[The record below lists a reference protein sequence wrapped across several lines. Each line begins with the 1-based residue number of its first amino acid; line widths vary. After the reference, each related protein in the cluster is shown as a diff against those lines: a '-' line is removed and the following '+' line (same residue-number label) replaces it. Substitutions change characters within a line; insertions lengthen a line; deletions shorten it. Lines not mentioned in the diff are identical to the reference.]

1 MSIASEITRINT
13 NIANT
18 YEACEAKGALMP
30 AAARRKSAALY
41 DTVLSI
47 PSRAEA
53 VKKAINIYDFDGT
66 RLLSAD
72 TPSELARV
80 YLPDTVPHHKGLRFS
95 GFNHTV
101 EEISSCYRKY
111 GKCDV
116 GVIYTTE
123 DGNGGH
129 PTRLYLS
136 LPNNVNLSP
145 TLYLQIS
152 DGSLTIDWGDGST
165 PDVLSKAGSGYINV
179 TQGHTYT
186 AAADYVIS
194 LLFSGEGGYI
204 LGQGSAA
211 TTVLGDSELIYAS
224 YLLRADI
231 GADCSLNIHAFRQ
244 HTSLRAVMIPEGI
257 TALPRHAFYLCYSLR
272 CLILPDGIG
281 TVGTHALNTL
291 YSLSSVSLPPSL
303 SNIQPSAFASISPL
317 YDLIIPINLVTIGNA
332 AFSSVRG
339 LTFIA
344 LPESVTSIGSTAF
357 KDCANLKILD
367 MTDFTDP
374 LAVPA
379 LVNTN
384 AFNGTALTEIWV
396 SSAEMKAA
404 FSAATN
410 WSSFAGIIIVKEA
423 VSGD

>member
-30 AAARRKSAALY
+30 AAARRKSAVLY

-80 YLPDTVPHHKGLRFS
+80 YLPDKVPHHKGLRFC

-101 EEISSCYRKY
+101 EKISSCYRKY

-204 LGQGSAA
+204 LGQGATA
-211 TTVLGDSELIYAS
+211 TTVLGDYGFIYAKF
-224 YLLRADI
+224 LFKAEI
-231 GADCSLNIHAFRQ
+231 GADCALSAYAF
-244 HTSLRAVMIPEGI
+244 TYYYSLRYVVLPRGI
-257 TALPRHAFYLCYSLR
+257 TALPERVFRFCCSLR
-272 CLILPDGIG
+272 CLILPDGVDSIG
-281 TVGTHALNTL
+281 TAALQQTTTMSTL
-291 YSLSSVSLPPSL
+291 CLPPSL
-303 SNIQPSAFASISPL
+303 TDIQSIGLSTMYSL
-317 YDLIIPINLVTIGNA
+317 TDVIIPVGLTTIG
-332 AFSSVRG
+332 SSALIACRG
-339 LTFIA
+339 LTYVA
-344 LPESVTSIGSTAF
+344 LPQSVTSVGASAF
-357 KDCANLKILD
+357 SDCANLKILD
-367 MTDFTDP
+367 LTDFTDP

-384 AFNGTALTEIWV
+384 AFSGTDLTEIRV

-410 WSSFAGIIIVKEA
+410 WSSYSNIFTVK
-423 VSGD
+423 